1 MRKFQRR
8 DHLPLPPS
16 SPRAYSRKRRKRRRE
31 AGDGCTPEV
40 PRRHL
45 RRRSSDGDI
54 CLVAVGMARDEG
66 STKRS
71 VEKKQAPG
79 EEDASLKKGSW
90 TAEEDEKLVGHVRR
104 KTGLRRCGKS
114 CRLRWTNHL
123 RPDLKRGA
131 MSPEEELLFLRLH
144 ALLGNKWARIAA
156 HLPGRTD
163 NEIKNYWN
171 TRMKRRERAGL
182 PLYPP
187 EVEHEVALIRAG
199 GPNTILDAGADD
211 RVKPQEQPPFLFD
224 AADPLT
230 LLSLPPPASDS
241 PAAIYHFSMAAREPR
256 PLPSIDDLK
265 IDPSNYLP
273 LAPLLPPMA
282 HRELPSIQSAAIAT
296 GATLETAFLCDPEHQ
311 QVAAASLVNF
321 GTMPGLVSHENID
334 SSGPSGGRSSRSEGG
349 DTPLHCTQ
357 EEGLLNLGGK
367 RGCLSGELSMAFS
380 LNPLF
385 ILVKW

>member
-1 MRKFQRR
+1 
-8 DHLPLPPS
+8 
-16 SPRAYSRKRRKRRRE
+16 
-31 AGDGCTPEV
+31 
-40 PRRHL
+40 
-45 RRRSSDGDI
+45 
-54 CLVAVGMARDEG
+54 MARDEG

-90 TAEEDEKLVGHVRR
+90 TAEEDEKLVGHVQRHGEGNWDKVRR

-156 HLPGRTD
+156 H
-163 NEIKNYWN
+163 
-171 TRMKRRERAGL
+171 
-182 PLYPP
+182 
-187 EVEHEVALIRAG
+187 VEHEVALIRAG

-211 RVKPQEQPPFLFD
+211 RVKPQERPPFLFD

-241 PAAIYHFSMAAREPR
+241 PAAIYHFGMAAREPR

-311 QVAAASLVNF
+311 QVAAAASLVNF

-367 RGCLSGELSMAFS
+367 RGCLSGDDEKPAKKPLASRAADDEEMPNLSPPIRRSSSSQPSGASMRRCSS
-380 LNPLF
+380 LPAYDPVRAADLRRRRVEPMNSPRDHVNF
-385 ILVKW
+385 FGI